1 MTCPVLAWTCSL
13 VSGGHNWSHR
23 ANPTR
28 ICLQLQTGSSQQ
40 THCGKHDA
48 ALIQHKSSG
57 NAFVLGFTSLTL
69 PHYHFHWASDGPLSP
84 PWWLTDPPPPQA
96 PTQRDLLSTHSFG
109 LGFVGSGGASFP
121 GEGDSLPGE
130 GGESG
135 AIVVGLFPS
144 VIGSNGG
151 RGGGGGGGGS
161 GGCVG
166 VVSLG
171 GLSGPVGWS
180 ATKDPFS

>member
-1 MTCPVLAWTCSL
+1 MVNL
-13 VSGGHNWSHR
+13 
-23 ANPTR
+23 
-28 ICLQLQTGSSQQ
+28 
-40 THCGKHDA
+40 
-48 ALIQHKSSG
+48 
-57 NAFVLGFTSLTL
+57 
-69 PHYHFHWASDGPLSP
+69 
-84 PWWLTDPPPPQA
+84 PPPRPQ
-96 PTQRDLLSTHSFG
+96 TQRDLLSTHSFG

-135 AIVVGLFPS
+135 AIGEGLFPS

-180 ATKDPFS
+180 ATKDPFPSSMCPTAGSICTGGRDDTLGQTSSSLIWNASAAG

>member
-1 MTCPVLAWTCSL
+1 M
-13 VSGGHNWSHR
+13 
-23 ANPTR
+23 
-28 ICLQLQTGSSQQ
+28 
-40 THCGKHDA
+40 
-48 ALIQHKSSG
+48 
-57 NAFVLGFTSLTL
+57 
-69 PHYHFHWASDGPLSP
+69 
-84 PWWLTDPPPPQA
+84 
-96 PTQRDLLSTHSFG
+96 STHSFG
-109 LGFVGSGGASFP
+109 LGFVGSGGASFS

-135 AIVVGLFPS
+135 VFWVGLLPS

-180 ATKDPFS
+180 TTKDPFP